1 MVMKRVKVK
10 RLKISSIREKLIT
23 LTCFYLISMISI
35 YFVEES
41 AKNYQNSL
49 FIKERVSNE
58 LKTEFYVVNDLEK
71 EFLLKGIGEK
81 EVSDRLD
88 YIDSVISRFS
98 EVSNDEDL
106 SFGINEV
113 QERFSKYRENFG
125 RMVPLFKELKD
136 SEKTEN
142 ELFSKLFKAGL
153 SDIQLEKIA
162 NIRNSGEELDFSID
176 NEVFKGYKEVY
187 NNTVSLKLVFNG
199 VLDQFKRQG
208 KEIEAETQKLNEII
222 NSENNYTSN
231 LVKKLVLILIL
242 FIGISSLGFMIWI
255 QKDIIKNIKKLQYMF
270 KKFSQGHLLFEDKD
284 HISGELGEIE
294 KELKV
299 FMDKFKS
306 IILKIQGLALKVE
319 DENKK
324 ITESTEIL
332 LMGKGLEEDQSE
344 GLIALDK
351 LISEVVQSVSWQSDK
366 TEESLSYLN
375 DMLTADG
382 GTLGSL
388 NKTKN
393 SSYEVTEINKK
404 NSEDLNTLKKS
415 INEIEG
421 SVFTNKEIIDE
432 LVKYSKNI
440 DDIVKAINDISGRTN
455 LLALNAAIE
464 AARAGEAGRGFSV
477 VAEEITK
484 LAKNSENE
492 TQKIRD
498 LVENIQKQIQLVD
511 GANKQVAEN
520 VHKSNAISRNI
531 GENAEKINYI
541 LFENNEN
548 IRSIEKGVE
557 SQKDG
562 TIEINKAFEV
572 VRENAIRVDFI
583 GKETEKIS
591 HLAVEKLN
599 ETLDD
604 IKFMKENASLIYEEL
619 KFFKI

>member
-1 MVMKRVKVK
+1 MVMKKVKVK

-23 LTCFYLISMISI
+23 LTCFYFISMISI

-41 AKNYQNSL
+41 AKNYQNTL

-71 EFLLKGIGEK
+71 EFLLKGNGEK

-88 YIDSVISRFS
+88 YIDSVISRFG
-98 EVSNDEDL
+98 ELSNDEDL

-125 RMVPLFKELKD
+125 RLVPVFKELKE

-142 ELFSKLFKAGL
+142 ELFSRLFKGGL
-153 SDIQLEKIA
+153 SDTQLEQIA
-162 NIRNSGEELDFSID
+162 NIRNSGNEMDFSIE
-176 NEVFKGYKEVY
+176 NEVFKEYKEVY

-222 NSENNYTSN
+222 NSENAYTNS
-231 LVKKLVLILIL
+231 LVKKLVLALIL
-242 FIGISSLGFMIWI
+242 FISLSSLGFMIWI
-255 QKDIIKNIKKLQYMF
+255 QKDIIKNIKKLQHMF
-270 KKFSQGHLLFEDKD
+270 KRFSQGNLLFEEKT

-306 IILKIQGLALKVE
+306 IIIKIQGLALKVE

-324 ITESTEIL
+324 ITESTETL
-332 LMGKGLEEDQSE
+332 LRGKESGEEHSE
-344 GLIALDK
+344 GLITLDK

-375 DMLTADG
+375 EMLTADG

-388 NKTKN
+388 NKTK
-393 SSYEVTEINKK
+393 SSSHEVTEINKK
-404 NSEDLNTLKKS
+404 NNEDLNTLKKS

-498 LVENIQKQIQLVD
+498 IVENIQKQIQLVD
-511 GANKQVAEN
+511 SANKQVAEN
-520 VHKSNAISRNI
+520 VHKSNAISKNI
-531 GENAEKINYI
+531 GDNAEKINYI

-562 TIEINKAFEV
+562 TIEINKAFEI

-604 IKFMKENASLIYEEL
+604 IKFMKENATLIYEEL